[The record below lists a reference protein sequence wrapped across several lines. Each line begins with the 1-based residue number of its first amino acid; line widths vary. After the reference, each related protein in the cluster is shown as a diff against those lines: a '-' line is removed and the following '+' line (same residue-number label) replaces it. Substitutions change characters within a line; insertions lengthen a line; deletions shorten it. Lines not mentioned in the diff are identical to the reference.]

1 MSTNVESRLSEM
13 LPAQL
18 GELSILERKVSTYLL
33 KHEDKLMGMDI
44 SEIAKAS
51 GVSKATVVRFCK
63 ALGFNGLKDFKIYYE
78 AGKSQYATKLTK
90 LNKESSP
97 AEIVDNMKNGVMR
110 AIEKTFNEENNE
122 ILIKLADEIKN
133 TAKVTLLWDDFDVHT
148 DMLCSRLRNLGIECN
163 TYKLE
168 EAVSEGL
175 GDGLVIVYSASCEID
190 NIGTYVKN
198 CKKNKECKFATVTS
212 NPKAWLPCNSEYVI
226 NIFNEKLI
234 GEDRYILSNFA
245 VALVGEMLYALLVS
259 KK

>member
-90 LNKESSP
+90 LSKESSP
-97 AEIVDNMKNGVMR
+97 DEIIENMKNGVMR
-110 AIEKTFNEENNE
+110 AVEKTFNEENNE
-122 ILIKLADEIKN
+122 VLVKVANEIQKVG
-133 TAKVTLLWDDFDVHT
+133 KVTI
-148 DMLCSRLRNLGIECN
+148 LCSDCDLHTKMLSNRLCSLGIDCKTCEID
-163 TYKLE
+163 
-168 EAVSEGL
+168 EAVAGNI
-175 GDGLVIVYSASCEID
+175 GDGVVIVYSASCEID
-190 NIGTYVKN
+190 GIGPYVKRG
-198 CKKNKECKFATVTS
+198 KDRGCKFVTITS
-212 NPKAWLPCNSEYVI
+212 NPKAWLSCNSDYLI
-226 NIFNEKLI
+226 NVFNEKLI
-234 GEDRYILSNFA
+234 AEDRYILSKFA
-245 VALVGEMLYALLVS
+245 VCLLGESLFAILVS
-259 KK
+259 RK

>member
-78 AGKSQYATKLTK
+78 AGKSQYSTKLTK
-90 LNKESSP
+90 LSSQSSP
-97 AEIVDNMKNGVMR
+97 DEIIENMKNGVMR
-110 AIEKTFNEENNE
+110 AVEKTFNEENNQV
-122 ILIKLADEIKN
+122 LIKIADEIQRIG
-133 TAKVTLLWDDFDVHT
+133 KVTI
-148 DMLCSRLRNLGIECN
+148 LCSGCDQHKIMISNRLSSLGIDCKTCEIN
-163 TYKLE
+163 D
-168 EAVSEGL
+168 AIAGNIGEGV
-175 GDGLVIVYSASCEID
+175 VIIYSSTCEID
-190 NIGTYVKN
+190 GIGPYVKRG
-198 CKKNKECKFATVTS
+198 KDRGCKFVTITS
-212 NPKAWLPCNSEYVI
+212 NPKAWLACNSEYLI

-234 GEDRYILSNFA
+234 AEDRYILSNFA
-245 VALVGEMLYALLVS
+245 VSLMGETLYAMLVS
-259 KK
+259 RK